1 MERGW
6 SSDVVEGSQRH
17 VLAATERY
25 KGNEQVRIIHSMFSE
40 FVPDTSYDTIIAGD
54 ILRYITDPVEFLRRL
69 ASSLATNGV
78 MIITVP
84 NSFSLHRRIGTLMRL
99 EDHPCDANARD
110 RQVGNLRTYDRY
122 RLRSE
127 ILKAGLSIAELR
139 GCFLKPLSS
148 AQMQDWD
155 DRLLRALL
163 EVGDELP
170 DFAWFLYAICN
181 REHAFPAL
189 SCSVTLHSG
198 NDSNETIPPSTGCPP
213 HRGRWA
219 VLVEKFDPSD
229 CWNGAAYFR
238 TE

>member
-1 MERGW
+1 METSIKGHEYYFSAQQIGIDRRTKELLIERCCPFIRGPRVLDLGFVDGCWTDKIVERGW

-17 VLAATERY
+17 VLAAAERY

-69 ASSLATNGV
+69 ASSLATDGV

-99 EDHPCDANARD
+99 EDHPFDANARD
-110 RQVGNLRTYDRY
+110 QQVGNLRTYDRY

-181 REHAFPAL
+181 R
-189 SCSVTLHSG
+189 
-198 NDSNETIPPSTGCPP
+198 
-213 HRGRWA
+213 
-219 VLVEKFDPSD
+219 
-229 CWNGAAYFR
+229 
-238 TE
+238 